1 MGLELTETSQFTQ
14 QNHKDAQELVV
25 GACESGNAWEWKM
38 EPQQAECTWTPAE
51 DEASTP
57 WRD

>member
-38 EPQQAECTWTPAE
+38 EPQ
-51 DEASTP
+51 
-57 WRD
+57 